1 MDEWKV
7 SFGFLYIYIFIM
19 FVEFSINEKRS
30 WVYTSSK
37 IIILFSDN
45 DDDTVTVCWRTLRP
59 LSSTTTVEKQP
70 RSLTTH
76 KLIALAR
83 LYSIGRKKKY
93 KNVNIFKIRVGQIF
107 RQRRKSFWNTQ
118 NPQESKS
125 QRKLRGFIV
134 FIISPIFLTLSSSNL
149 SWCVCERRTKY
160 RKRL

>member
-1 MDEWKV
+1 MNEWKV
-7 SFGFLYIYIFIM
+7 SFDFLYIYILIM

-83 LYSIGRKKKY
+83 LYSIGREKKIKMLTFSRLELA
-93 KNVNIFKIRVGQIF
+93 KFSGNVGKAFEIHKTL
-107 RQRRKSFWNTQ
+107 KSRSHNENCEASLFLLF
-118 NPQESKS
+118 PP
-125 QRKLRGFIV
+125 F
-134 FIISPIFLTLSSSNL
+134 FLTLSSSNL